1 MKRVKPRRC
10 SGRKCPVASVLLWA
24 LWVLPQVFVT
34 PLSGSGHQPL
44 CGHGFGTCRMC
55 KWRCPA
61 TPEPDDKFQSA
72 YTTSRNRTSEGGE
85 VLKDA
90 GTQDALENPAA
101 PAAPAPATR
110 AMPVSVDPE
119 LLDILR
125 HAPRRA
131 DARVKSAELLRRFCL
146 SHEASA
152 SKASNASNGTG
163 EGIQGIQGIS
173 CKDALDFTPL
183 CRRISHFTMLCF
195 TPLKIAHRKLAGK
208 SESTANSMTNPV
220 SRYFVLG

>member
-10 SGRKCPVASVLLWA
+10 SGRKCPVASVLLWALWA

-55 KWRCPA
+55 KWKCPA
-61 TPEPDDKFQSA
+61 LPEPDDKFRA
-72 YTTSRNRTSEGGE
+72 YTTSRNRSEGGE
-85 VLKDA
+85 VLGTKD
-90 GTQDALENPAA
+90 LENPAA
-101 PAAPAPATR
+101 PAAPATR
-110 AMPVSVDPE
+110 AMPLSVDPE

-131 DARVKSAELLRRFCL
+131 DARVKSAELLRCFCAMR
-146 SHEASA
+146 HEASA
-152 SKASNASNGTG
+152 SNASNASNRTG

-183 CRRISHFTMLCF
+183 C
-195 TPLKIAHRKLAGK
+195 
-208 SESTANSMTNPV
+208 
-220 SRYFVLG
+220 